1 MIGTTI
7 GRYIFTNYIKVCL
20 LVSLIV
26 SVLCVLID
34 FTQSSAHL
42 SSMANYKNIYAFT
55 ISILRLPFLLL
66 QTLPFIILIS
76 GLIYF
81 FIQNKYHELVIMR
94 SIGISAWQFVFPV
107 CTGAFII
114 GIIAIFILNPLS
126 AYSLTQAK
134 NLITNWQDNNSN
146 FENNLRPNPWLI
158 QKTSEGETELH
169 AQSITKNISNKII
182 LTYINNITESKLKNY
197 ILTLIKNDKSYVELL
212 NTNFIFIA
220 PNNTTE
226 NIPNIKW
233 IYANKAFLLPG
244 YWLII
249 KPQIYTTTSAEL
261 KQSAYLI
268 KTNIQPQF
276 IETYLTDPNTVAF
289 YKLLQK
295 IKIAKNFGYN
305 PYGFKMVLHYLISL
319 PMLLASMALIA
330 ATTSLRFSR
339 PGNIK
344 LYAIFGILAGFVLY
358 LTSNITQSFA
368 KVGLLAPFVAAW
380 TPVAAAIFIGLSFLL
395 KQEDG

>member
-7 GRYIFTNYIKVCL
+7 GRYIFTNYIKLCL

-26 SVLCVLID
+26 SILCILID

-42 SSMANYKNIYAFT
+42 SSIPHYKNIYAFT
-55 ISILRLPFLLL
+55 ISTLRLPFLLL

-81 FIQNKYHELVIMR
+81 FIQNKYYELVIMR

-107 CTGAFII
+107 CAGAFTV
-114 GIIAIFILNPLS
+114 GILAIFILNPLS
-126 AYSLTQAK
+126 AYSLIKA
-134 NLITNWQDNNSN
+134 NSLIAHWQGNTSD
-146 FENNLRPNPWLI
+146 FDNNLRPNPWLI

-169 AQSITKNISNKII
+169 AQSIAKNINSKSLIAYVSNIK
-182 LTYINNITESKLKNY
+182 ESELKNY
-197 ILTLIKNDKSYVELL
+197 ILTLVKNGKSYVGLV
-212 NTNFIFIA
+212 NTNFIFIS
-220 PNNTTE
+220 PPSSDN

-249 KPQIYTTTSAEL
+249 KPQIYTTTSAEI

-276 IETYLTDPNTVAF
+276 VEAYLTDPNTVAF
-289 YKLLQK
+289 YKLSQK

-305 PYGFKMVLHYLISL
+305 PYGFKMVLHYLIAL
-319 PMLLASMALIA
+319 PMLLASMALIS
-330 ATTSLRFSR
+330 ATTSLKFSCQ
-339 PGNIK
+339 GNIK

-358 LTSNITQSFA
+358 ITSNVAQSFA

-380 TPVAAAIFIGLSFLL
+380 TPVAAAFFIGLSFLL